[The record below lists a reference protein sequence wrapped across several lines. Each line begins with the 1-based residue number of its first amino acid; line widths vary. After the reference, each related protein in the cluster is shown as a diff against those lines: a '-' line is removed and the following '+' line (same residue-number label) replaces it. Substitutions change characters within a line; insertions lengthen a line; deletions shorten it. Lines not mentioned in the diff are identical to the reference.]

1 MPRGTQLILASFLSL
16 TVGTSVPLPYQKSS
30 QTSEQ
35 QTFRSPDGTSQF
47 TYASSYTLYAG
58 SEAEQ
63 PALSYIPVCQSAVAC
78 VVYPRSRYA
87 GTNFQAAA
95 FQEREIDEA
104 TTENACLTSPMRAP
118 NVPEFYTC
126 IKDPTRIINGVKFL
140 HGSSFSFGMGNY
152 MNTDLYRNFHK
163 SRCYEL
169 SINVATS
176 AFWAFDPGAV
186 KEFTPEDEQHVR
198 NELTT
203 VLDSFRFLK

>member
-16 TVGTSVPLPYQKSS
+16 TSGTSVPLLYQKSS
-30 QTSEQ
+30 QTSGQ
-35 QTFRSPDGTSQF
+35 QTFKSPDGTSQF

-78 VVYPRSRYA
+78 VVYARSKYA

-104 TTENACLTSPMRAP
+104 ITERACLTSPMRAP
-118 NVPEFYTC
+118 KVPEFYIST
-126 IKDPTRIINGVKFL
+126 KDPTRIIKGVRFL
-140 HGSSFSFGMGNY
+140 HGTSFSFGLGNY
-152 MNTDLYRNFHK
+152 MNTDLYRTFHK
-163 SRCYEL
+163 SRCHEL
-169 SINVATS
+169 SISVATS
-176 AFWAFDPGAV
+176 GFWVFDSGAV

-198 NELTT
+198 NELTM